1 MSKYLIRD
9 TFFMSLGAI
18 RVNKLRSSLTLFGVI
33 LGVASIIGV
42 MTAISVIQAT
52 MEKEMTVLGSQT
64 FQVQKWPNGFSSNA
78 QRRAAMKWPP
88 VTLDEAQLIREQV
101 KSVDLVGT
109 EFWDNSKV
117 VTYNG
122 YTTEPNVTLCGGSPE
137 YAENNTHFIEIGRNI
152 SRMDMM
158 GARKVVV
165 LGNALAKELFPF
177 TDPIDKMI
185 RIDGRKYKV
194 IGVFI
199 KKDSAFGGPYEN
211 MALMPS
217 QAYTRVY
224 GKTNSRGFPRSAN
237 ITLHAKTPELLDD
250 AIEETRQLLRRTR
263 NLKHNEDDNFHYF
276 TSRSQIDNFNKAT
289 TGVKIGAFI
298 MGAVSLLVA
307 GIGIMNIMLVSVTE
321 RTKEIGIRK
330 SLGAKRRNI
339 LLQFLFE
346 AVVLCNI
353 GGIIGIL
360 LGFGLGNA
368 MTLMTSFEANIPLE
382 WAFLGMAFCSII
394 GVTFGM
400 LPAIKASKLNP
411 IDALA
416 HE

>member
-1 MSKYLIRD
+1 MSKYLVRD
-9 TFFMSLGAI
+9 TFFKSLSAI
-18 RVNKLRSSLTLFGVI
+18 RVNKLRSSLTLIGVI

-42 MTAISVIQAT
+42 MTAISVIQST

-64 FQVQKWPNGFSSNA
+64 FQVQKWPNGFSSNK

-88 VTLDEAQLIREQV
+88 VTLKEAQAIREQV

-109 EFWDNSKV
+109 EFWDYGKS
-117 VTYNG
+117 VTYRG
-122 YTTEPNVTLCGGSPE
+122 YTTEPTVTLCGGSPE
-137 YAENNTHFIEIGRNI
+137 YAENNNHFIEIGRNL

-158 GARKVVV
+158 SSRKVVV
-165 LGNALAKELFPF
+165 LGNALAQELFPF
-177 TDPIDKMI
+177 SDPIDKLV
-185 RIDGRKYKV
+185 RIDGRKYQV

-199 KKDSAFGGPYEN
+199 KKESAFGGPYET

-217 QAYTRVY
+217 QTYTSIY
-224 GKTNSRGFPRSAN
+224 GKTNQRGFPRSAN

-250 AIEETRQLLRRTR
+250 AIEETRQVLRRIR
-263 NLKHNEDDNFHYF
+263 NLKHNEDDNFFYF
-276 TSRSQIDNFNKAT
+276 TSRSQIDTFNKAT

-298 MGAVSLLVA
+298 MGAVSLVVA

-330 SLGAKRRNI
+330 SLGAKRRHI

-346 AVVLCNI
+346 AIVLCNI
-353 GGIIGIL
+353 GGIIGIFI
-360 LGFGLGNA
+360 GFGLGNV
-368 MTLMTSFEANIPLE
+368 MTLMTSFEANIPIE
-382 WAFLGMAFCSII
+382 WGFIGMGFCSAI
-394 GVTFGM
+394 GITFGM

-411 IDALA
+411 IDALS